1 MNDYPR
7 TGDGYRENEAVQ
19 KDVLLD
25 ARLKKFQSDFA
36 KTPPKASAK
45 DVIRSAF
52 RKGKR

>member
-1 MNDYPR
+1 MNNSPR

-25 ARLKKFQSDFA
+25 ARLKKFQADFV
-36 KTPPKASAK
+36 KETPKASAK